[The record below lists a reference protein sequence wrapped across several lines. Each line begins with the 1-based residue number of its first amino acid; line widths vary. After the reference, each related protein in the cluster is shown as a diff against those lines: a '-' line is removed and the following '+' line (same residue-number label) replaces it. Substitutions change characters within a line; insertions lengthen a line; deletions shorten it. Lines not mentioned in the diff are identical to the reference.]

1 MTLRFEF
8 DERGLERD
16 LRQAVEKEV
25 VKLADRHAVETR
37 LQVTETWNRLRQE
50 CRGMPRSD
58 AENRVEAAFR
68 AIGVEFTDP
77 SERAEW
83 TTGILADEELD
94 LHVNIDVS
102 WR

>member
-8 DERGLERD
+8 DARKFEKD
-16 LRQAVEKEV
+16 LRRAVEEGV
-25 VKLADRHAVETR
+25 GELAGRHATKTQV
-37 LQVTETWNRLRQE
+37 QVTETWNRLRQE
-50 CRGMPRSD
+50 CRGMHPSE
-58 AENRVEAAFR
+58 AECHVETAFR
-68 AIGVEFTDP
+68 AIGVEFNDP

-83 TTGILADEELD
+83 TTGILSDEELD